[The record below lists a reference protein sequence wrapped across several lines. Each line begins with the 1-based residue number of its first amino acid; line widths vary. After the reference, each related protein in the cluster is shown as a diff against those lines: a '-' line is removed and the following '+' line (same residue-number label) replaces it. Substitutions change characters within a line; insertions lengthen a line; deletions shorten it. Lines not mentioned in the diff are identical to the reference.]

1 MTNNLK
7 FAVLADI
14 HGNKYA
20 LDAVL
25 EDMSR
30 LNLNDAVVLGDHFS
44 GPLQA
49 AETARTLMNLP
60 FTFIRG
66 NHDRYLLET
75 NPSEMG
81 SSDKSAF
88 EELSGDEL
96 DWLALQPPN
105 LRVSDEVFACHGTP
119 SDDETYLMHRVD
131 VDGRVIAASYSE
143 ISDHV
148 CGISAQLILCA
159 HTHLPGHTR
168 LSDDLYVLNPGSV
181 GCPAYDDTHPTY
193 HVVQTGTPN
202 ASYAIVEQ
210 NDGNW
215 DFSFRSV
222 AYRHHDASA
231 LAYSRGRK
239 DWARALATGWLGT

>member
-1 MTNNLK
+1 MIKNKK

-30 LNLNDAVVLGDHFS
+30 LNLSEAVVLGDHVS

-60 FTFIRG
+60 FKFIRG
-66 NHDRYLLET
+66 NHDRYLLQT
-75 NPSEMG
+75 NPSEMAP
-81 SSDKSAF
+81 SDKSAF
-88 EELSGDEL
+88 EELSGSEL

-105 LRVSDEVFACHGTP
+105 MRVSNKVFACHGTP

-131 VDGRVIAASYSE
+131 CDGRVIAASHTE
-143 ISDHV
+143 ISHHV
-148 CGISAQLILCA
+148 RGISAQLILCA

-168 LSDDLYVLNPGSV
+168 LIDNLCVLNPGSV

-210 NDGNW
+210 RGSDW
-215 DFSFRSV
+215 DISFRSV
-222 AYRHHDASA
+222 PYRHQEASA
-231 LAYSRGRK
+231 LAYSRGRR
-239 DWARALATGWLGT
+239 DWARALATGWLDT